1 MKKEPPYTMESNKS
15 QQLTEKFDTFYTK
28 FATIYDLSV
37 KLLPVWKTWIRKVI
51 PYMKGPRVLEI
62 SCGTGYLITQY
73 ANEYET
79 YGLDYNTKMVSLTKK
94 NLDKKGVKADI
105 QQANVELLPYKNEV
119 FDTLVNTM
127 AFSGYRDGMKA
138 MAEMYRVL
146 KKGGRLLVIDVGYP
160 KNKNR
165 IGITLTRFWALTG
178 DIIRNMDK
186 IFTSFNLDYKD
197 IEIGGYGSV
206 HLYVAEK
213 SYYK

>member
-1 MKKEPPYTMESNKS
+1 MEPNKP
-15 QQLTEKFDTFYTK
+15 QQITEKFDRFYTR

-37 KLLPVWKTWIRKVI
+37 KLLPVWKTWITKAI
-51 PYMKGPRVLEI
+51 PYIKGLRVLEV

-73 ANEYET
+73 ANEFET

-94 NLDKKGVKADI
+94 NLNKKGVKASI
-105 QQANVELLPYKNEV
+105 QQANVESLPYKNEV
-119 FDTLVNTM
+119 FDSLVNTM
-127 AFSGYRDGMKA
+127 AFSGYGDGVKA

-146 KKGGRLLVIDVGYP
+146 KKGGRLIVIDVGFP
-160 KNKNR
+160 KNRNR
-165 IGITLTRFWALTG
+165 IGVILTRFWSLTG

-206 HLYVAEK
+206 HLYVASKKRERNV
-213 SYYK
+213 